1 MWISIQTKRVNISP
15 RMRRKIEDFI
25 DRLFERERR
34 YVGSVV
40 ISIRPATLGPDVGYA
55 CRITL
60 WSHYLGLTVVSD
72 CGDTIRTAVQQAALR
87 SRQVIR
93 QRLHKRRSKTRR
105 MTRGRLNRSFSRTA
119 RE

>member
-40 ISIRPATLGPDVGYA
+40 ISIRPTTLGRDVGYA

-93 QRLHKRRSKTRR
+93 RRLH
-105 MTRGRLNRSFSRTA
+105 
-119 RE
+119 

>member
-40 ISIRPATLGPDVGYA
+40 ISIRPTMLGRDVGYA
-55 CRITL
+55 WQSVGSCAFGNWATEDIGATCN
-60 WSHYLGLTVVSD
+60 SHHWPAG
-72 CGDTIRTAVQQAALR
+72 RTSFGEL
-87 SRQVIR
+87 SRPFGI
-93 QRLHKRRSKTRR
+93 
-105 MTRGRLNRSFSRTA
+105 
-119 RE
+119 